1 MVGIKILVW
10 KKGTNKAIS
19 EPDYTIEIGGGDQY
33 DILLNLVICSV
44 SFIFTLHTQVHNPC
58 NNHALPE

>member
-1 MVGIKILVW
+1 MIGIRILVW

-33 DILLNLVICSV
+33 DILLNLVMALERIAKA
-44 SFIFTLHTQVHNPC
+44 LE
-58 NNHALPE
+58 NNQK